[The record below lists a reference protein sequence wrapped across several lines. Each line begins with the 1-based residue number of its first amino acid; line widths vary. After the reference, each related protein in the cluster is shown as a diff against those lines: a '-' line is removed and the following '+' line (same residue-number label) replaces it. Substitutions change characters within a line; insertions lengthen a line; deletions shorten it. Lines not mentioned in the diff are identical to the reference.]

1 MYCTVLYCSID
12 VLGCDCCKK
21 LCVKKKS
28 GEKGYEKEKSVE
40 ESDKPGYKE
49 KKGKWLEKDPNIGE
63 ERVPY
68 AVSGKWSFLQLGEDL
83 RKMPWAKALTT
94 AKLEDVDAVP
104 VLFYASRK
112 NGEYFYYDMPGNA
125 HACSNVFAFNKNST
139 FDDILKYLQTNDKI
153 KNIVL
158 SCEGDNGDILYDGTQ
173 NDVAE
178 MKIVDKFTAFKNAK
192 DPFLKRV
199 VCLSFTYDVVS
210 TTGV

>member
-1 MYCTVLYCSID
+1 MIKYEKILSSVLYCTVLYCSID

-21 LCVKKKS
+21 LCGKS
-28 GEKGYEKEKSVE
+28 GEEGVQE
-40 ESDKPGYKE
+40 E
-49 KKGKWLEKDPNIGE
+49 KGKWLEKDPNIGE
-63 ERVPY
+63 ERVQY
-68 AVSGKWSFLQLGEDL
+68 AVSGKWSFLQFGEDL

-125 HACSNVFAFNKNST
+125 HACSNVFAFNKDST
-139 FDDILKYLQTNDKI
+139 FKDVLNYLKTNAKI
-153 KNIVL
+153 TNIVL
-158 SCEGDNGDILYDGTQ
+158 SCEVDNGEIFYDGSQ
-173 NDVAE
+173 EEVGGR
-178 MKIVDKFTAFKNAK
+178 KIVEVFTAFKNAK

-210 TTGV
+210 KDV